1 MAALRGVVV
10 TDTVPIPVPVASEY
24 EAGSTEQVVAFA
36 GTVQETLTVE
46 ENPKNG
52 VTPRSLMY
60 DAVCPAVTV
69 WDVIPRSA
77 TVKSA
82 TRFSAMAA
90 DVEAV

>member
-1 MAALRGVVV
+1 MCGVVV
-10 TDTVPIPVPVASEY
+10 TDTVPIPAPLASEY
-24 EAGSTEQVVAFA
+24 EGGFTEHTASGA
-36 GTVQETLTVE
+36 ETVHETVTVE

-69 WDVIPRSA
+69 CDVIPRLA

-82 TRFSAMAA
+82 TRFNPVVG
-90 DVEAV
+90 DVEEL

>member
-1 MAALRGVVV
+1 VV
-10 TDTVPIPVPVASEY
+10 TDTVPIPIPLESEY
-24 EAGSTEQVVAFA
+24 EAGFTEHTVARA
-36 GTVQETLTVE
+36 GTVHETFTVE

-69 WDVIPRSA
+69 CDVIPRFA

-82 TRFSAMAA
+82 TRLNAIAA